1 MPPYQ
6 YQRIAIIGASGQLG
20 SEFRRLLGERAIA
33 IRHSQLEISDPLSV
47 RQALIAADPD
57 FVINAAAYNWVDKA
71 EDEPQVAYAVNA
83 LGPRNLALACA
94 ERSIPLL
101 HVSSDYVFGLDAR
114 DTPYSETDTPGPLGA
129 YGLSKLAGEY
139 FVRSLCPQHYVVRT
153 CGLYGHAEAVGK
165 GNFVKTML
173 RLGRERGHVRVVD
186 DQYCT
191 PTSAADLAEAL
202 VDLIQTEA
210 FGLYHL
216 TNRGQTT
223 WYDFTREIFEIAN
236 VNATIEAISTA
247 EFGAKARRPA
257 NSLLNCDKAAGVLH
271 GHMPPWHDAVA
282 RYLSSLNG

>member
-1 MPPYQ
+1 MFKSYEV
-6 YQRIAIIGASGQLG
+6 AIIGASGQLG
-20 SEFRRLLGERAIA
+20 SEFRRLFDGRAIE
-33 IRHSQLEISDPLSV
+33 IRHDQIEITDPASVHAVLSATV
-47 RQALIAADPD
+47 PSI
-57 FVINAAAYNWVDKA
+57 VINAAAYNWVDKA
-71 EDEPQVAYAVNA
+71 EYEPDVAFAVNA
-83 LGPRNLALACA
+83 LGPRTLALACA
-94 ERSIPLL
+94 GREIPLL

-114 DTPYSETDTPGPLGA
+114 DAPYSETDTPGPLNA

-165 GNFVKTML
+165 GNFVKTIL
-173 RLGRERGHVRVVD
+173 RLGRERGHVRVVN

-202 VDLIQTEA
+202 VDLIQTES